1 MDFFPWSW
9 SILTRQ
15 PWWMCSYALSA
26 VWSHRLY
33 DWRHL
38 LYETNRP
45 TFRISHKSDFFFFN
59 YYYFCL
65 VVKQYFSQQWLNEQ
79 KLAQRLIELI
89 HPERDE
95 EVVENFIIF
104 KFNKYFILVF
114 KSVPLLLFT
123 TKPFIRLSV
132 QMWLLFVWF
141 LPNTEAVKCIADF
154 VWYHSSEQRPGQPAP
169 RDFTAWPTADCAWI
183 VSWKDS
189 HARSLCSLNR
199 MQRY

>member
-1 MDFFPWSW
+1 M
-9 SILTRQ
+9 
-15 PWWMCSYALSA
+15 
-26 VWSHRLY
+26 
-33 DWRHL
+33 
-38 LYETNRP
+38 
-45 TFRISHKSDFFFFN
+45 
-59 YYYFCL
+59 
-65 VVKQYFSQQWLNEQ
+65 
-79 KLAQRLIELI
+79 
-89 HPERDE
+89 
-95 EVVENFIIF
+95 ENFIIF

-189 HARSLCSLNR
+189 HARRFMLSKQDAAILTYSCFVYTGRSAWSSYCRICSQERELRAVSSTGFRFFWPYWRSGGLCKWETSNNF
-199 MQRY
+199 